1 MKKKTLATLLTL
13 TMLTTAAVPVFA
25 ADNDVTIDKTTN
37 TGSTNI
43 TYKVESTYTVVI
55 PPSITLDT
63 ATGKGT
69 IDVAVNKAVITP
81 EETLSVAISKADN
94 SDGTTIFQLKDTKDH
109 FVSYTIDK
117 EGTTVNLNDK
127 FLSMK
132 GGETL
137 PSVTLNIT
145 ATGTPKIA
153 GDHTDKLTFTAALAT
168 TSAE

>member
-63 ATGKGT
+63 AT
-69 IDVAVNKAVITP
+69 
-81 EETLSVAISKADN
+81 